1 MTNFIDLAK
10 SAGFNVKLNVD
21 KKILFVGT
29 EEFSPTI
36 RRVKDMTEVLI
47 DRPWVNSEADMNQKL
62 YYMFRNVCLLEDEK
76 TIKSNNLRYDIT
88 VIPPFMLGREFV
100 KTAGH
105 YHPIVPNTNV
115 SYTEIYEVLYGKAL
129 YLLQKVEGN
138 KVLDAYFVEA
148 NTGDKVI
155 IPPGYGHI
163 TINNTND
170 IMVMANWVAADF
182 SSIYDSLKP
191 LRGGCY
197 YALQDKIL
205 KNENYG
211 VIPEIT
217 YKKPT
222 TKLGL
227 TPMYKFV
234 SDLEKLNFLTAP
246 QNHKEMFEE

>member
-1 MTNFIDLAK
+1 MK
-10 SAGFNVKLNVD
+10 
-21 KKILFVGT
+21 
-29 EEFSPTI
+29 
-36 RRVKDMTEVLI
+36 R
-47 DRPWVNSEADMNQKL
+47 
-62 YYMFRNVCLLEDEK
+62 
-76 TIKSNNLRYDIT
+76 
-88 VIPPFMLGREFV
+88 REFV

-105 YHPIVPNTNV
+105 YHPMVPKTNV

-148 NTGDKVI
+148 KAGDKVI

-170 IMVMANWVAADF
+170 MMVMANWVAADF
-182 SSIYDSLKP
+182 SSIYEPLKP
-191 LRGGCY
+191 VRGGCY
-197 YALQDKIL
+197 YVLQDKIL

-222 TKLGL
+222 TKLGI
-227 TPMYKFV
+227 TPMYKLV
-234 SDLEKLNFLTAP
+234 TDLEKLNFLTAP
-246 QNHKEMFEE
+246 QNHKEIFEE